1 VRGSS
6 GMTESLAHGHP
17 SRIRVYDSRLRL
29 SPLLLVAVLATF
41 ACGGRTLEVPSES
54 GQGPTG
60 NTGSD
65 QDAASSESASGSSGG
80 KTGTPFPV
88 CPNPAPDV
96 GWSCSTP
103 NQGCAYVDYE
113 TGACVSFVCSNGH
126 WISST
131 PAGC

>member
-1 VRGSS
+1 VQ
-6 GMTESLAHGHP
+6 H
-17 SRIRVYDSRLRL
+17 SRPPL
-29 SPLLLVAVLATF
+29 SPLLLFTAVAALATV
-41 ACGGRTLEVPSES
+41 ACGGRTLEGPSGS
-54 GQGPTG
+54 GQGT
-60 NTGSD
+60 TGSNDPPGDD
-65 QDAASSESASGSSGG
+65 QDAASSESSSSSGGG

-126 WISST
+126 WVSST

>member
-1 VRGSS
+1 MRNP
-6 GMTESLAHGHP
+6 L
-17 SRIRVYDSRLRL
+17 LRL
-29 SPLLLVAVLATF
+29 LLPLLSALVVL
-41 ACGGRTLEVPSES
+41 ACGGRTLEGPSGS
-54 GQGPTG
+54 GGSSSGTG
-60 NTGSD
+60 NDSSSND
-65 QDAASSESASGSSGG
+65 QDAASEQSASGGSSGSSGG

-103 NQGCAYVDYE
+103 NQGCAYVDYD
-113 TGACVSFVCSNGH
+113 TGTCISFVCESGH

>member
-1 VRGSS
+1 MHNPPYR
-6 GMTESLAHGHP
+6 
-17 SRIRVYDSRLRL
+17 RRLL
-29 SPLLLVAVLATF
+29 LPLPLLAVVATF
-41 ACGGRTLEVPSES
+41 ACGGRTLEGPSES
-54 GQGPTG
+54 VQGSSGGTG
-60 NTGSD
+60 NDSPAGD
-65 QDAASSESASGSSGG
+65 QDAASTQSASGSSGG

-103 NQGCAYVDYE
+103 NQGCAYVDYD
-113 TGACVSFVCSNGH
+113 TGACVSFVCESGH